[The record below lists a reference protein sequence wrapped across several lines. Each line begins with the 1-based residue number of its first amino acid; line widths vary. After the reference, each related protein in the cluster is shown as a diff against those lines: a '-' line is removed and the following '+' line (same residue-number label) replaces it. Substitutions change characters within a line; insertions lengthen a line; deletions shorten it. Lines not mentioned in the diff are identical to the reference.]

1 MVPDGWE
8 RADLSRFISIR
19 HGFAFKSNYFTESGD
34 YVLLT
39 PGSFYESGGFRDQG
53 AKTKYYVGPIPDGY
67 LLNKGD
73 LLLAMT
79 EQAEGLLGSAL
90 IVPED
95 SKYLHNQR
103 LGLVLVDDPQKM
115 STDFLY
121 LFFNSSPARK
131 QISDQASGTKVRHT
145 SPDRLCSVIGLIPP
159 LPEQKKIAQI
169 LSTWDQ
175 AIAATE
181 RLLENSQQRKKGLMQ
196 QLLTGKKRL
205 PGFEGEWE
213 KTTLGAIGRISSAG
227 VDKKIVEGEK
237 SARLLNYL
245 DVFRREFIFDHE
257 LTHEVTAPERKIAN
271 CDVRKGDVFFTP
283 SSETREEVGIPA
295 VAVEDMPGVVYSYHV
310 VRFRPSRPLD
320 LSFAA
325 YAFQTDEFRSQ
336 TYRLCDGSGQRYVL
350 SQDDFRSIQIT
361 VPDLAEQKAIGLV
374 LKAAS
379 DEILALSDR
388 INCLKQ
394 EKKALMQQLLTGK
407 RRVQVEAA

>member
-1 MVPDGWE
+1 LCGTGCLQ
-8 RADLSRFISIR
+8 A
-19 HGFAFKSNYFTESGD
+19 
-34 YVLLT
+34 T
-39 PGSFYESGGFRDQG
+39 PGEKHSPEFLAYFLQKHWVRKWLEQN
-53 AKTKYYVGPIPDGY
+53 AVGQTMPNMNTSILSELP
-67 LLNKGD
+67 LMV
-73 LLLAMT
+73 ASSRQ
-79 EQAEGLLGSAL
+79 E
-90 IVPED
+90 ED
-95 SKYLHNQR
+95 
-103 LGLVLVDDPQKM
+103 M
-115 STDFLY
+115 
-121 LFFNSSPARK
+121 
-131 QISDQASGTKVRHT
+131 
-145 SPDRLCSVIGLIPP
+145 
-159 LPEQKKIAQI
+159 IAQI

-175 AIAATE
+175 AITATE

-196 QLLTGKKRL
+196 QLLAGKKRL
-205 PGFEGEWE
+205 PGFEGEWT
-213 KTTLGAIGRISSAG
+213 KTTLGAIGKISSAG

-283 SSETREEVGIPA
+283 SSETRKEVGIPA

-350 SQDDFRSIQIT
+350 SQDDFRSIRIT
-361 VPDLAEQKAIGLV
+361 VPDLAEQKAIGQV
-374 LKAAS
+374 LKTAS
-379 DEILALSDR
+379 DEILALSER
-388 INCLKQ
+388 INCLRQ

-407 RRVQVEAA
+407 RRVKVEVDAA

>member
-1 MVPDGWE
+1 MVPEGWE
-8 RADLSRFISIR
+8 KADLKRFISIR

-103 LGLVLVDDPQKM
+103 LGLVLVDDPQKV

-175 AIAATE
+175 AITATE

-196 QLLTGKKRL
+196 QLLTGEKRL

-213 KTTLGAIGRISSAG
+213 NSILTEHCSVTTGNKDLQNKVENGEYPFFVRSSNIERIDSYSFDGEAILIPGDGRVGEIFHYIDGKFDFHQRVYKLSDFEGALGLFIYYYLKRFFKAEVIKHSVKATVDSLRMPVFTGMRIKLPSLEEQRQ
-227 VDKKIVEGEK
+227 IV
-237 SARLLNYL
+237 N
-245 DVFRREFIFDHE
+245 
-257 LTHEVTAPERKIAN
+257 
-271 CDVRKGDVFFTP
+271 
-283 SSETREEVGIPA
+283 
-295 VAVEDMPGVVYSYHV
+295 
-310 VRFRPSRPLD
+310 
-320 LSFAA
+320 
-325 YAFQTDEFRSQ
+325 
-336 TYRLCDGSGQRYVL
+336 VL
-350 SQDDFRSIQIT
+350 SCSDKEIQAIT
-361 VPDLAEQKAIGLV
+361 QRLYL
-374 LKAAS
+374 
-379 DEILALSDR
+379 
-388 INCLKQ
+388 LKQ

-407 RRVQVEAA
+407 RRVQVDTEAA